1 MENSEGRG
9 RINRKEGRGCR
20 RSSISFKISLSL
32 LLVLIP
38 FLIILI
44 TMACVMAAGAIS
56 ALNDKILEVQTD
68 YAVSSVDDF
77 SAARLQQPACF
88 GIMMICR
95 HILHLSPGR
104 RISVL
109 ITNWTMC

>member
-1 MENSEGRG
+1 MENAEGRG

-68 YAVSSVDDF
+68 YAVSS
-77 SAARLQQPACF
+77 LQLPACF

-109 ITNWTMC
+109 IANWTMC